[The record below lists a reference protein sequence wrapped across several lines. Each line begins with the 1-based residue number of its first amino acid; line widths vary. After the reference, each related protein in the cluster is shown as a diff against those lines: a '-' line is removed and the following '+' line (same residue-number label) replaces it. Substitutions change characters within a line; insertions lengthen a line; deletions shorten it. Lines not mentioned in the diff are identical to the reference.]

1 MEQESG
7 QAIKLLI
14 RSVGVLENE
23 NSWLQ
28 VKIILY
34 YYYRRKYKILTSI
47 WNNSNNSRAEEDV
60 TLIKNVQNLQDYFI
74 IKN

>member
-14 RSVGVLENE
+14 RLVGVLENE

-34 YYYRRKYKILTSI
+34 YYYWRKYKILTSI
-47 WNNSNNSRAEEDV
+47 
-60 TLIKNVQNLQDYFI
+60 
-74 IKN
+74 